1 MSANDT
7 NISSPSASVG
17 MRLHPLTLNF
27 RDDRENL
34 EELFQ
39 KHYFILSL
47 PTYRLTCFFGL
58 VLYALFGILDAYL
71 VPESKNILWFI
82 RYMLFCPLSIA
93 VFLLTFTSLFKRFNQ
108 LIMIVYEI
116 MAGAGIIAMIVI
128 APPPACFSYYAG
140 LILVLMMGYMLKIRF
155 IWSTIGGWL
164 IILLFEIAATLFSQ
178 TPIPVIINNNFFFI
192 SANIIGMLS
201 SYTMERYARRDFYL
215 AYLLTREQKKVRQ
228 AKKKIEEKV
237 LARTSELQLTNDKLH
252 EEITIRRQAEEARNR
267 LENELLQARK
277 MEALGTMAAGIA
289 HDFNNILSSITGY
302 TDLALLSPPKD
313 KEMREYLE
321 GIQKG
326 AYRAGD
332 LVSQIMIFSRNH
344 KPKKRPTDIIPLI
357 REVLKLLQTTIPTH
371 IAIKQNFPRRSAKIM
386 ADPTQIHQVLM
397 NLCTNA
403 LHAMADKPGLLGI
416 SVQEITL
423 KSSAVTGL
431 ADGKYINLSISDTGH
446 GMDKKTSE
454 RIFEPF
460 FTTKEINKGTGMG
473 LAVVHGIVQNHNGA
487 ITVESTLD
495 KGTTFHLYFPV
506 AKGETE

>member
-1 MSANDT
+1 
-7 NISSPSASVG
+7 
-17 MRLHPLTLNF
+17 
-27 RDDRENL
+27 
-34 EELFQ
+34 
-39 KHYFILSL
+39 
-47 PTYRLTCFFGL
+47 
-58 VLYALFGILDAYL
+58 
-71 VPESKNILWFI
+71 
-82 RYMLFCPLSIA
+82 
-93 VFLLTFTSLFKRFNQ
+93 
-108 LIMIVYEI
+108 
-116 MAGAGIIAMIVI
+116 
-128 APPPACFSYYAG
+128 
-140 LILVLMMGYMLKIRF
+140 
-155 IWSTIGGWL
+155 
-164 IILLFEIAATLFSQ
+164 
-178 TPIPVIINNNFFFI
+178 
-192 SANIIGMLS
+192 
-201 SYTMERYARRDFYL
+201 
-215 AYLLTREQKKVRQ
+215 
-228 AKKKIEEKV
+228 
-237 LARTSELQLTNDKLH
+237 
-252 EEITIRRQAEEARNR
+252 
-267 LENELLQARK
+267 
-277 MEALGTMAAGIA
+277 
-289 HDFNNILSSITGY
+289 
-302 TDLALLSPPKD
+302 
-313 KEMREYLE
+313 MREYLE

-344 KPKKRPTDIIPLI
+344 KPQKRPTDIIPLI